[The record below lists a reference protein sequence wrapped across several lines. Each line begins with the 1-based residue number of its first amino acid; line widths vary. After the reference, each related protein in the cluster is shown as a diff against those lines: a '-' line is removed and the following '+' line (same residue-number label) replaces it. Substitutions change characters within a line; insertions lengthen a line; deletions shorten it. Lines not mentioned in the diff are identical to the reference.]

1 MGTMIDFPEHDLTAY
16 RADPTG
22 EPRGAVVVIQE
33 IWGLADHIKDV
44 TDRFAAQAT
53 SPWRPTCSAT
63 SG

>member
-1 MGTMIDFPEHDLTAY
+1 MIDFPEHDLTAY

-44 TDRFAAQAT
+44 TDRFAAQGYVAVA
-53 SPWRPTCSAT
+53 PTCSAT